1 MSFQNRQSFW
11 REALA
16 LQGSITPNVLYR
28 VLLFGILAAGICGA
42 AGFFEEQF
50 LTRFQLD
57 VTAFELAGAAL
68 GVLLVFRT
76 NAGYER
82 WWEAR
87 KLWGGLV
94 DRSRNFAIGAVAYGP
109 RDAPWREQVLRWVA
123 CYPHVV
129 RHTLRRERPSA
140 AVINLLGRETAERI
154 AAAQHM
160 PAFVALQLAGLLR
173 DACERLGMDRFAF
186 LQIDRERTLLVDSVG
201 GCERILNTPM
211 PRAYSLKIRHFLT
224 LFLLILPLT
233 LRHRFDTDW
242 LVPLVTML
250 VAYPLLSLD
259 QLGVELENPFVTE
272 NLSHLPLDEISA
284 TIERNVLGLLKKS
297 DPPAPEEK

>member
-1 MSFQNRQSFW
+1 MSFQDRQSFW

-16 LQGSITPNVLYR
+16 LHGSITPNVLYR
-28 VLLFGILAAGICGA
+28 VLLFGILAAGICGVA
-42 AGFFEEQF
+42 CFLEGQF
-50 LTRFQLD
+50 QTRLQLD
-57 VTAFELAGAAL
+57 VTAFELVGAAL

-94 DRSRNFAIGAVAYGP
+94 DRSRNFAIGAMAYGP
-109 RDAPWREQVLRWVA
+109 RDAQWREQVLRWVA

-140 AVINLLGRETAERI
+140 AVINLLGREAAERI

-160 PAFVALQLAGLLR
+160 PAFVALHLAELLR

-186 LQIDRERTLLVDSVG
+186 LQIDRERALLVDSAG

-211 PRAYSLKIRHFLT
+211 PRAYSLKIRHFLM

-284 TIERNVLGLLKKS
+284 TIERNVLGLLK
-297 DPPAPEEK
+297 EEQSAGR